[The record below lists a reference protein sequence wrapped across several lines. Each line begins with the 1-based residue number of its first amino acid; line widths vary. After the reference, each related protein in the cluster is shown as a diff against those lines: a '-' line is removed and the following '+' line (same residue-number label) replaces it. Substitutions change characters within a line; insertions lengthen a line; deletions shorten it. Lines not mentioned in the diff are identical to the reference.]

1 MSVCLVLTNL
11 PDADTAEKTARW
23 LIEARLAAC
32 VNVLAPCHSVYRW
45 AGQVE
50 TCHEV
55 PLLIK
60 TTEECYPL
68 LETALRERHPYE
80 VPEIVMLPLER
91 GLPAYLR
98 WVEQEANADLTGG
111 QSCLVC

>member
-1 MSVCLVLTNL
+1 MSVCLVLTTL
-11 PDADTAEKTARW
+11 PDAAAAESMAQW
-23 LIEARLAAC
+23 LVEARLAAC
-32 VNVLAPCHSVYRW
+32 VNILASCRSVYRW
-45 AGQVE
+45 EGKVE
-50 TCHEV
+50 TASEV

-68 LETALRERHPYE
+68 LENALRERHPYAL
-80 VPEIVMLPLER
+80 PELVLLPVER

-111 QSCLVC
+111 SACLVC